1 MKLYFLFAV
10 IDLIILLV
18 YPIAYIAHRMQK
30 LTGTK
35 PRRKNGLDRAY

>member
-18 YPIAYIAHRMQK
+18 YPIAYIAYLVQK

-35 PRRKNGLDRAY
+35 PRRMNLDRVH